1 MEIIRAKFSTLDT
14 WEKLVVALHYTS
26 SDADGF
32 PLSQPEQAKVSFGTL
47 ISKYFVSRSYGA
59 G

>member
-14 WEKLVVALHYTS
+14 WEKSVVALHYT

-32 PLSQPEQAKVSFGTL
+32 PLSQPEQAKVSFGMLT
-47 ISKYFVSRSYGA
+47 SKYFVSNTHGT